1 MKSFSD
7 NLPNKEKLVTAEE
20 FESFK
25 NDLTGVIKSIR
36 VWMFG
41 LATTNLLTAIV
52 LFVSVLLHH

>member
-25 NDLTGVIKSIR
+25 NDLTDVIKSIR

-41 LATTNLLTAIV
+41 LAATNLLTAIV